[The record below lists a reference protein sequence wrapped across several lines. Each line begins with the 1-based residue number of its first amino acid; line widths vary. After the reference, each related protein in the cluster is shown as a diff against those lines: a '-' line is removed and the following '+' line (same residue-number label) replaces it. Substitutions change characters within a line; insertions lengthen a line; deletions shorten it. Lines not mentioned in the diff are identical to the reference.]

1 MKFVSIGL
9 HLRFLPLWG
18 LTLLSFASCGAP
30 EEPLAAGKS
39 VLLITL
45 DTTRADILSCL
56 GGPEGLTPNLDALA
70 AEGVLYTAART
81 VAPLTMPAHASIMTG
96 LYPPRHGVRDNNVR
110 RLPLAAETLA
120 EMASAN
126 GYQTAA
132 FVSSVAVDS
141 AFGFGQ
147 GFTLYDEPSRQM
159 NQWDGH
165 EGARNGIQVIKRA
178 LRWLDE
184 DLDPEQP
191 FFSWVHI
198 WDPHAPYAPIQPFLQ
213 KSGGDPYGAEV
224 FAADFALGKLF
235 DDLKVRGLWDDLCVI
250 VVADHGEG
258 RGDLGEPTHGTYLW
272 DSTIRV
278 PLIVRNPGGARVG
291 MASSES
297 VTVADVAPTALAAM
311 GLRVPS
317 GLDGLSLLDGE
328 VDPERGVY
336 FESYVGW
343 TYYGWSP
350 LIGWANS
357 DGVLLQSSAPR
368 FVPANVTDP
377 ADSRAAGRAIE
388 DQDAAFVNAAQRS
401 IARVLGAPRLRPDD
415 ESAEIGLLTSLQGL
429 GYAAT
434 GVVGEDL
441 PAPFSEEAMG
451 RPCPMDRVE
460 EHVATLRAMDLVGAG
475 RTEEGLIALREVLA
489 LNPNNA
495 KALGRAA
502 DMLSAEGRYGEA
514 RPLLERLLAVGPPS
528 PGVHYQLGVIAFDEE
543 RLAIAR
549 DHWRAALMIDP
560 GQIQS
565 RESLAQWHELHGD
578 EEEAQRLRAGGELR

>member
-1 MKFVSIGL
+1 MKAATKAVGL
-9 HLRFLPLWG
+9 ALLFLG
-18 LTLLSFASCGAP
+18 SCGTP
-30 EEPLAAGKS
+30 EEPAAPGKS

-70 AEGVLYTAART
+70 AEGVLYREART

-120 EMASAN
+120 EMATAG

-147 GFTLYDEPSRQM
+147 GFTLFDEPSRQL
-159 NQWDGH
+159 NQTDGH
-165 EGARNGIQVIKRA
+165 EGARNGVQVIKRA
-178 LRWLDE
+178 MRWLDQ
-184 DLDPEQP
+184 DLNPEQP

-198 WDPHAPYAPIQPFLQ
+198 WDPHAPYTPIQPFLQ

-224 FAADFALGKLF
+224 FAADFALGRLF
-235 DDLKVRGLWDDLCVI
+235 DDLKARGLWDDLCVI

-272 DSTIRV
+272 DATIRV
-278 PLIVRNPGGARVG
+278 PLIVRDPGGARVG
-291 MASSES
+291 ETTSEPAS
-297 VTVADVAPTALAAM
+297 VADVAPTAMEAM
-311 GLRVPS
+311 GLPVPS
-317 GLDGLSLLDGE
+317 GLDGLSLLGGE
-328 VDPERGVY
+328 LDPERGVY

-350 LIGWANS
+350 LVGWANR
-357 DGVLLQSSAPR
+357 DGVLLQSSSPR
-368 FVPANVTDP
+368 FVPASATDP
-377 ADSRAAGRAIE
+377 AGSAAAGRAIE

-415 ESAEIGLLTSLQGL
+415 ESADVGLLTTLQGL

-441 PAPFSEEAMG
+441 PAPFTEEARG

-475 RTEEGLIALREVLA
+475 RSEEALVALLEVLA

-502 DMLSAEGRYGEA
+502 DVLSAAGRYGEA
-514 RPLLERLLAVGPPS
+514 QPLLERLLAVAPPA
-528 PGVHYQLGVIAFDEE
+528 PGVHFQLGVIALAEE
-543 RLAIAR
+543 RPGVAR
-549 DHWRAALMIDP
+549 DHWRAALRIDP
-560 GQIQS
+560 GSVQA
-565 RESLAQWHELHGD
+565 RDSLAQRHVARGD